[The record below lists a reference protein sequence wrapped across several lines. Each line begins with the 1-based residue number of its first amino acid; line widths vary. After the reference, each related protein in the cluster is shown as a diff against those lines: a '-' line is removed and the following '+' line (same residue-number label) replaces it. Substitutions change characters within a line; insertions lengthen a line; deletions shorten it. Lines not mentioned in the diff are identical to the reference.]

1 MTAKA
6 ANAVSPLPSREESK
20 MSNLVE
26 RRKKSGMSQFLC
38 AQRSGISRMR
48 LSLAETGQ
56 VALSAEEEASVRQ
69 VISDYIALKSRE
81 IALLMQDQQHA
92 VAM

>member
-1 MTAKA
+1 M
-6 ANAVSPLPSREESK
+6 ANL
-20 MSNLVE
+20 LE

-56 VALSAEEEASVRQ
+56 IRLSPEEEAALRQ
-69 VISDYIALKSRE
+69 VLDEYISAKAHE
-81 IALLMQDQQHA
+81 IALLSQEQHS
-92 VAM
+92 VAG